1 MKDVRGGRTKEGG
14 KGKKE
19 RRGEQRR
26 VRQGA
31 GSGLCGKQQSATET
45 GGSFWTVNATQTEG
59 WSSLLHL

>member
-31 GSGLCGKQQSATET
+31 GSGLGQLPQGQFLGRNPSA
-45 GGSFWTVNATQTEG
+45 SPAR
-59 WSSLLHL
+59 